1 MVDQWL
7 VFLQHTE
14 KMKIINNCI
23 EKKLQ
28 DDLYELLLGKRIF
41 PWYFSPDIT
50 DGIKDVGE
58 QKRPALHHYF
68 IDDDKGAVSNFLNT
82 TTMAPL
88 MAMNSD
94 HMNVMRM
101 VTFLQ
106 FPTDIKTIDSPHT
119 DRDDP
124 HTVLLYYVCDSDGD
138 TVFYKN
144 NKIIKRVTPK
154 KGTAIIF
161 DGSTLHSAF
170 QPNKSVRCVINFN
183 IKK

>member
-82 TTMAPL
+82 TTLAPL
-88 MAMNSD
+88 MAMN
-94 HMNVMRM
+94 
-101 VTFLQ
+101 
-106 FPTDIKTIDSPHT
+106 
-119 DRDDP
+119 
-124 HTVLLYYVCDSDGD
+124 CDSNG
-138 TVFYKN
+138 
-144 NKIIKRVTPK
+144 
-154 KGTAIIF
+154 
-161 DGSTLHSAF
+161 DGSGTDYGSILHSAF
-170 QPNKSVRCVINFN
+170 QPNKNVRCVINFN
-183 IKK
+183 IKKEI